1 MCRNVLVVVDMQNDF
16 IDGSLGTKEA
26 QAILPAALARI
37 KECRKA
43 GYHIIATQDT
53 HGDDYMNTREGKRL
67 PVPHCIRGTNGWK
80 FAPVLQD
87 ELSDAW
93 IVEKHAFGSSK
104 LPDIVNKVTDG
115 EPEIIELIGL
125 CTDICVVNNAMVLK
139 AAFPEVQMQI
149 RASCCAGVTPEL
161 HQAALD
167 TMASCQIDIL

>member
-1 MCRNVLVVVDMQNDF
+1 
-16 IDGSLGTKEA
+16 
-26 QAILPAALARI
+26 
-37 KECRKA
+37 
-43 GYHIIATQDT
+43 
-53 HGDDYMNTREGKRL
+53 MNTREGKRL